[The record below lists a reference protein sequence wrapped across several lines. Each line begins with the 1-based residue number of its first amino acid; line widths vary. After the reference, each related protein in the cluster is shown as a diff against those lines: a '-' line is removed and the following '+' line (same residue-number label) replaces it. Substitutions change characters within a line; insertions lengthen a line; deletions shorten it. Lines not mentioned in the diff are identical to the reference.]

1 MRSKIIKIFTEK
13 ITFKSMLSFK
23 SNVLKTILLFKL
35 NYLVKSITWKSHYSI
50 SWIKYITTFEHIIAV
65 KNTAES

>member
-23 SNVLKTILLFKL
+23 SIVLKTILLFKL
-35 NYLVKSITWKSHYSI
+35 NYVVKSITWKSHYSI
-50 SWIKYITTFEHIIAV
+50 
-65 KNTAES
+65 